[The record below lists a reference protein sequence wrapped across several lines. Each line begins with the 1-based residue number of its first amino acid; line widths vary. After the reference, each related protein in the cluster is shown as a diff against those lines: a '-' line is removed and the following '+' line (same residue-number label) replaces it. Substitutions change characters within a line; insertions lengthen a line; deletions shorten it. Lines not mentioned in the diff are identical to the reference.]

1 MRTLFDTVLT
11 FLRQWESDKWIHTIA
26 FLLLAWA
33 VARVLM
39 CCDGIAAY
47 GTAVPK
53 IIGAVVSAALAVGK
67 ECYDKKTQGLF
78 DRQDLWASWVGVGLY
93 LMMDLL

>member
-1 MRTLFDTVLT
+1 MDTVLT
-11 FLRQWESDKWIHTIA
+11 FLRQWESDKWIHTVA

-33 VARVLM
+33 VARLTG

-47 GTAVPK
+47 GSAVPK
-53 IIGAVVSAALAVGK
+53 VIGAVVSAVLAVGK

>member
-1 MRTLFDTVLT
+1 MDTVLT

-47 GTAVPK
+47 GTTLPK
-53 IIGAVVSAALAVGK
+53 VIGAGVSALMAILK

-78 DRQDLWASWVGVGLY
+78 DRQDLWASWVGVGMY

>member
-1 MRTLFDTVLT
+1 MDTVLT
-11 FLRQWESDKWIHTIA
+11 FLRQWESDKWIHVVA

-33 VARVLM
+33 VARGLM

-47 GTAVPK
+47 GTALPK
-53 IIGAVVSAALAVGK
+53 IIGAGVSALMAVLK

-78 DRQDLWASWVGVGLY
+78 DRQDLWASWFGVGLY

>member
-1 MRTLFDTVLT
+1 MDTVLT
-11 FLRQWESDKWIHTIA
+11 WLRQWESDKWIHVVA

-33 VARVLM
+33 VARLTG

-53 IIGAVVSAALAVGK
+53 VIGAVVSALMAVLK
-67 ECYDKKTQGLF
+67 EWYDWRTEQLF
-78 DRQDLWASWVGVGLY
+78 DRQDLWASWLGVGLY
-93 LMMDLL
+93 LIMAIV